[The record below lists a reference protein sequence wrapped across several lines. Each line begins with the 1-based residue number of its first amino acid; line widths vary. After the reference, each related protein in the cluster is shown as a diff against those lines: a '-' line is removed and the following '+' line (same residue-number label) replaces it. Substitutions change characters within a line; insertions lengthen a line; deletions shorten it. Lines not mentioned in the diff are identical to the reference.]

1 MRAELKKEKELAET
15 RMHILKQD
23 LAVLES
29 KKERLEQEEANLILK
44 LVETR
49 ERILANTEQD
59 E

>member
-29 KKERLEQEEANLILK
+29 KKERLQQEEADLILK

-49 ERILANTEQD
+49 ESILANTEQD